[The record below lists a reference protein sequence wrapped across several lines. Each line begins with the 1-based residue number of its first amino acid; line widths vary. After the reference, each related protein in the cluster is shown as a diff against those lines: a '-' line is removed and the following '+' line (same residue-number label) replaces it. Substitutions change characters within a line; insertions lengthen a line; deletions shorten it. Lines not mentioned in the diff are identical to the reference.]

1 MPRSSMKFTDPTDIA
16 IVEVHRRF
24 VEVMESV
31 RLETISPE
39 MKQRYLAIM
48 ANLTEKLAIPA
59 KPLAEILGEI
69 MAEAGPIIFQAMQ
82 R

>member
-1 MPRSSMKFTDPTDIA
+1 MARSSRKFTDPTDIA
-16 IVEVHRRF
+16 IIEVHRRF

-39 MKQRYLAIM
+39 MKERYLSVM
-48 ANLTEKLAIPA
+48 VNLTEKLAMPA
-59 KPLAEILGEI
+59 KPLSEILGEI
-69 MAEAGPIIFQAMQ
+69 MAEAGPIIFMAMQ

>member
-1 MPRSSMKFTDPTDIA
+1 MARQKKFSDPVDIE

-24 VEVMESV
+24 IEVMEEI
-31 RLETISPE
+31 RIETIDPE

-48 ANLTEKLAIPA
+48 KSLTEKLAIPS
-59 KPLAEILGEI
+59 KPLHEVVGEL
-69 MAEAGPIIFQAMQ
+69 MAEAGPILFQVMS

>member
-1 MPRSSMKFTDPTDIA
+1 MSRQKKFTDPVDIE

-24 VEVMESV
+24 IEAMEEV
-31 RLETISPE
+31 RLETIEPE

-48 ANLTEKLAIPA
+48 KSLTEKLAIPS
-59 KPLAEILGEI
+59 KPLHEVVGEL
-69 MAEAGPIIFQAMQ
+69 MAEAGPILFQVMS

>member
-1 MPRSSMKFTDPTDIA
+1 MARQKKFSDPVDIE

-24 VEVMESV
+24 IEAMEEV
-31 RLETISPE
+31 RLETIQPE

-48 ANLTEKLAIPA
+48 KSLTDKLAIPT
-59 KPLAEILGEI
+59 KPLHEVVGEL
-69 MAEAGPIIFQAMQ
+69 MAEAGPILFQVMS